1 MSAITITCNS
11 LSILFPIITCSIN
24 CYLIYSI
31 FYSKRITWKSEFSL
45 IYTRFAIDIVYT
57 FFVPH
62 NKIYYVLRQISDI
75 FVMKNLTFYLVWPT
89 IPLGAIRATLVLL
102 ITLDR
107 VVASFF
113 PIFYH
118 NHRRRIPILA
128 VISCVIT
135 FGLSDHIVLFEYC
148 KYTVDVPLACDN
160 FNCVINQCFFNYW
173 SLRDQVQYFIIGV
186 LSVLLCFRLFIWNN
200 YVAIHANQVLSRAT
214 RIALLDSV
222 IIFSFSIIPSFIFEL
237 LPTLSFASVGPWT
250 IVFKHAGFMIE
261 SLIVCRL
268 LFSEKV
274 GRLVRRSTVITTY

>member
-1 MSAITITCNS
+1 MRRPNWPLQGFLAEKIFLKYSTIS
-11 LSILFPIITCSIN
+11 LKFL
-24 CYLIYSI
+24 
-31 FYSKRITWKSEFSL
+31 
-45 IYTRFAIDIVYT
+45 
-57 FFVPH
+57 VPH

-200 YVAIHANQVLSRAT
+200 YVAIHANQVLSRVSFF
-214 RIALLDSV
+214 LFFCWK
-222 IIFSFSIIPSFIFEL
+222 IFSLNFLFLVWCFSKQKW
-237 LPTLSFASVGPWT
+237 GCKWT
-250 IVFKHAGFMIE
+250 
-261 SLIVCRL
+261 
-268 LFSEKV
+268 
-274 GRLVRRSTVITTY
+274 